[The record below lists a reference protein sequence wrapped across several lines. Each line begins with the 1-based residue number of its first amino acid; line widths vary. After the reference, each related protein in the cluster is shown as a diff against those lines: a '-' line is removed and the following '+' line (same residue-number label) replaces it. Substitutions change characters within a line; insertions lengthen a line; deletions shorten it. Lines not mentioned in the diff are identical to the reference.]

1 MRKLNDEIT
10 LTSRAVCS
18 RENWDCCVDASAE
31 VYLDFF
37 GFARLNDSTQYV
49 DRIISVALLNKSDFG

>member
-1 MRKLNDEIT
+1 M
-10 LTSRAVCS
+10 TSRAVCS